1 MTSVN
6 FLEDTIKTLSKNN
19 KTINDVLFVRTR
31 TQQCSFAKFAETV
44 KEFKYVNSFGCHE
57 INLDLVVVGRNWW
70 LERKEYDGTE
80 NWVFKSIP
88 MCIKNTNTINFKCSF
103 CSGEDFASFD

>member
-6 FLEDTIKTLSKNN
+6 LLEDTITMLTINK

-31 TQQCSFAKFAETV
+31 KQQCSFAKFAELV
-44 KEFKYVNSFGCHE
+44 KDFKYINSFGCYE
-57 INLDLVVVGRNWW
+57 INLDLVVVGRDFW

-80 NWVFKSIP
+80 QWVFKSVP
-88 MCIKNTNTINFKCSF
+88 ACIKNTDTIDFRCWF
-103 CSGEDFASFD
+103 CSGEGLF